1 MRAHQ
6 FVLLLGERE
15 RGKERERGVEVKI
28 MGVLLV
34 MFLAQMSIPTAVSS
48 KNWDRT
54 VWSWLL

>member
-6 FVLLLGERE
+6 FVLLLGE
-15 RGKERERGVEVKI
+15 GERERGVEVKI

-34 MFLAQMSIPTAVSS
+34 MFLAQMSIPTAVST